1 MEATTQ
7 GKAELISALAK
18 ATLEYE
24 PVTKDGKA
32 DVTTKAGGKY
42 SYGYATLDQI
52 INATKTA
59 LSNNGLVISH
69 TTKEINGQMWLVS
82 KLRHESGCKSD
93 KVKSQIDKYVSDGYM
108 SAVQS
113 YGSIITY
120 LKRYHVGMLLN
131 IAIDEDTDASDSK
144 SGGKT
149 TQPKAT
155 TTKPATQGKAE
166 PPPDIKVVDG
176 KYKTSDDYI
185 TRINGGTLGEKDEP
199 INAMAALTGWQRKHQ
214 AEINKMPADARKS
227 IMDVFKERL
236 DVLKKAESISQDD
249 PELDGLSDGEKEHN
263 PPD

>member
-18 ATLEYE
+18 ATLEFE
-24 PVTKDGKA
+24 AITKDGKA
-32 DVTTKAGGKY
+32 DVTTKSGGKY

-69 TTKEINGQMWLVS
+69 TTKEIDGKMWLVS

-131 IAIDEDTDASDSK
+131 IAIDEDTDASDGK

-149 TQPKAT
+149 TTQGKAT
-155 TTKPATQGKAE
+155 TTKEKPKDETQS
-166 PPPDIKVVDG
+166 V
-176 KYKTSDDYI
+176 YK
-185 TRINGGTLGEKDEP
+185 TLGEYTER
-199 INAMAALTGWQRKHQ
+199 INRMETIFELNKWVDKHT
-214 AEINKMPADARKS
+214 PD
-227 IMDVFKERL
+227 
-236 DVLKKAESISQDD
+236 LKKLTKADQDKIRDLLADRRKDLQAVQDKIDALKLDEGEIPQDD
-249 PELDGLSDGEKEHN
+249 PDLGLGDGEKEHN